1 VADPAKSTTLS
12 DESILRQL
20 HADYTLVQTVEGDL
34 RARMLADWKFVDEDG
49 GQWTTTAKQDRVGR
63 PTLQIDRTTGPIRQV
78 LNQIREARP
87 AILVHPVDN
96 GADPEKAEVRQGVI
110 RRIET
115 DSFADVAYLTAA
127 EHQLKMGRGF
137 WHLRTEWDEDQ
148 PYQHI
153 CIEPID
159 NPLSVGYDPRCRL
172 PDGSDARFAMLREEM
187 EREDYT
193 ARFGAEPPSSSEI
206 VALGGSLDWGGRAKI
221 ALAEYYRVTLTYE
234 TIEQPDGTTSTRPK
248 RTVTWYLTNG
258 ATILER
264 RTIVGPYIPVIP
276 VLGERS
282 LIDGTLDLKGMVRRA
297 RDPQRMINHLSS
309 SAVELM
315 ALGSKQAQVVDPRA
329 IAAYKKFWDTRNTQ
343 NWAYLP
349 MDSYDEQGRPY
360 PRPQGLAAD
369 MGALQAYVMLS
380 QQFENHHRATTGFFD
395 VQGQEL
401 KPEQS
406 GKAMAF
412 RANQAAQGNSHFLD
426 NLSRGVR
433 LSALVLNRWI
443 PVYFDTPR
451 QLEIVGK
458 TNQPRSVLVHAG
470 NGALPPTA
478 AQMAPEDVVDLRIGR
493 YDITVSM
500 GPSLQSN
507 RQEMQERMGQLFTAA
522 PQLLPII
529 GDLYF
534 DALDWPDA
542 HAIAQRLKKMLPPP
556 LQDQPEGQAPIPPQ
570 VQQQMQQMGQ
580 HLADLTQ
587 KLQAA
592 EQALQADQAK
602 QQAQI
607 TIKQA
612 ELAQAREL
620 AQQDARIELE
630 KAQIA
635 ADTRLAVAQLEAQT
649 KRDLAALEATVDL
662 QRAEQVRQTEPV
674 EA

>member
-1 VADPAKSTTLS
+1 MARGSTTRACFLPS
-12 DESILRQL
+12 AGAQAALGRRQ
-20 HADYTLVQTVEGDL
+20 
-34 RARMLADWKFVDEDG
+34 
-49 GQWTTTAKQDRVGR
+49 
-63 PTLQIDRTTGPIRQV
+63 
-78 LNQIREARP
+78 RP
-87 AILVHPVDN
+87 A
-96 GADPEKAEVRQGVI
+96 
-110 RRIET
+110 
-115 DSFADVAYLTAA
+115 
-127 EHQLKMGRGF
+127 
-137 WHLRTEWDEDQ
+137 
-148 PYQHI
+148 
-153 CIEPID
+153 
-159 NPLSVGYDPRCRL
+159 
-172 PDGSDARFAMLREEM
+172 
-187 EREDYT
+187 
-193 ARFGAEPPSSSEI
+193 
-206 VALGGSLDWGGRAKI
+206 
-221 ALAEYYRVTLTYE
+221 RVTRHSA
-234 TIEQPDGTTSTRPK
+234 GHK
-248 RTVTWYLTNG
+248 
-258 ATILER
+258 
-264 RTIVGPYIPVIP
+264 
-276 VLGERS
+276 
-282 LIDGTLDLKGMVRRA
+282 K
-297 RDPQRMINHLSS
+297 SS
-309 SAVELM
+309 
-315 ALGSKQAQVVDPRA
+315 
-329 IAAYKKFWDTRNTQ
+329 DTRNTQ

-401 KPEQS
+401 KPEQR
-406 GKAMAF
+406 GKAMAL

-500 GPSLQSN
+500 GPSLQNN

-542 HAIAQRLKKMLPPP
+542 HAIAQRRKKMLPPP

-570 VQQQMQQMGQ
+570 VQQEMQQMGQ

-592 EQALQADQAK
+592 GQALQADQAK
-602 QQAQI
+602 QQAQV

-630 KAQIA
+630 KARIA
-635 ADTRLAVAQLEAQT
+635 AQTRLAVAQIEADV
-649 KRDLAALEATVDL
+649 KRELAALEVTMEL
-662 QRAEQVRQTEPV
+662 QTRPPVPQNQQEPV
-674 EA
+674 DA